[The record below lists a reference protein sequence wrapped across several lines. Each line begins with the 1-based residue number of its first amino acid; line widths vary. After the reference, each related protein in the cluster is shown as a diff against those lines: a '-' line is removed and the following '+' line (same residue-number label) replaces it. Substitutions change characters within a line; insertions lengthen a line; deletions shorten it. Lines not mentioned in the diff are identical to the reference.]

1 MSLLSIFLPLMKILF
16 NIVDILNITK
26 TKLNLNSELD
36 INKTKIKNLIIVII
50 KKDLDIINLYVIF

>member
-50 KKDLDIINLYVIF
+50 NSKCIKVW